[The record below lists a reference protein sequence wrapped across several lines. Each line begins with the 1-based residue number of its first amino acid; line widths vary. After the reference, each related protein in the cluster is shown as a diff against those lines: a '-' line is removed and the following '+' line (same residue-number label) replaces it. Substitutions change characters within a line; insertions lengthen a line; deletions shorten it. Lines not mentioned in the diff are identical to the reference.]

1 MLPLMNILDEI
12 GVLVPQYDN
21 FQILNAVHMK
31 SRLKSI
37 ISSES
42 FRNFLVRSLST
53 AVIIPI
59 VGYILIIG
67 GDYFS
72 LFISIIGAVMIWE
85 MARAIFGAAHSC
97 FLIILSI
104 GFGVVILLTGLKIGI
119 LLLSTFALLFLVSC
133 SIYCLVIKQADKITK
148 FLICSLFIVIPCVLF
163 LWLRESKELI
173 ILFWI
178 LSCVIATDI
187 GAYIVGKIIGGVK
200 LAPKISPNKT
210 WSGLF
215 GGITA
220 SAFTGLGF
228 SVFWMEKH
236 FKFVCLSLL
245 IAIVAQMGDLLESR
259 FKRKYSLKE
268 TSNIIPGHGGMMDR
282 LDGHMAAVTF
292 IALISFITS
301 QMQF

>member
-1 MLPLMNILDEI
+1 MR
-12 GVLVPQYDN
+12 
-21 FQILNAVHMK
+21 
-31 SRLKSI
+31 SRIKSI
-37 ISSES
+37 ISSEN

-53 AVIIPI
+53 AVITPI
-59 VGYILIIG
+59 VGYILVIG

-72 LFISIIGAVMIWE
+72 LFISILGAVMIWE
-85 MARAIFGAAHSC
+85 MARAIFGSAHSR

-104 GFGVVILLTGLKIGI
+104 GFGVVILLTGLRIGI
-119 LLLSTFALLFLVSC
+119 LLLSTFVLLFLVSF

-148 FLICSLFIVIPCVLF
+148 FLICSLFIVIPCTLF
-163 LWLRESKELI
+163 LWLRETMELI
-173 ILFWI
+173 ILFWT

-187 GAYIVGKIIGGVK
+187 GAYVVGKIIGGAK

-215 GGITA
+215 GGVTA

-268 TSNIIPGHGGMMDR
+268 TSNIIPGHGGIMDR

-292 IALISFITS
+292 IALISFTTS
-301 QMQF
+301 QMQL

>member
-1 MLPLMNILDEI
+1 MR
-12 GVLVPQYDN
+12 
-21 FQILNAVHMK
+21 
-31 SRLKSI
+31 SRIKSI
-37 ISSES
+37 ISSEN

-53 AVIIPI
+53 AVITPI
-59 VGYILIIG
+59 VGYILVIG

-72 LFISIIGAVMIWE
+72 LFISILGAVMIWE
-85 MARAIFGAAHSC
+85 MARAIFGSAHSR

-104 GFGVVILLTGLKIGI
+104 GFGVVILLTGLRIGI
-119 LLLSTFALLFLVSC
+119 LLLSTFVLLFLVSF

-148 FLICSLFIVIPCVLF
+148 FLICSLFIVIPCILF
-163 LWLRESKELI
+163 LWLRETKELI
-173 ILFWI
+173 IVFWI

-187 GAYIVGKIIGGVK
+187 GAYVVGKIIGGAK

-215 GGITA
+215 GGVTA

-268 TSNIIPGHGGMMDR
+268 TSNIIPGHGGIMDR

-292 IALISFITS
+292 IALISFTTS
-301 QMQF
+301 QMQL

>member
-1 MLPLMNILDEI
+1 MR
-12 GVLVPQYDN
+12 
-21 FQILNAVHMK
+21 
-31 SRLKSI
+31 SRIKSI
-37 ISSES
+37 ISSEN

-53 AVIIPI
+53 AVITPI
-59 VGYILIIG
+59 VGYILVIG

-72 LFISIIGAVMIWE
+72 LFISILGAVMIWE
-85 MARAIFGAAHSC
+85 MARAIFGSAHSG

-104 GFGVVILLTGLKIGI
+104 GFGVVILLTGLRIGI
-119 LLLSTFALLFLVSC
+119 LLLSTFVLLFLVSF

-148 FLICSLFIVIPCVLF
+148 FLICSLFIVIPCTLF
-163 LWLRESKELI
+163 LWLRETMELI

-187 GAYIVGKIIGGVK
+187 GAYVVGKIIGGAK

-215 GGITA
+215 GGVTA

-268 TSNIIPGHGGMMDR
+268 TSNIIPGHGGIMDR

-292 IALISFITS
+292 IALISFTTS
-301 QMQF
+301 QMQL

>member
-1 MLPLMNILDEI
+1 MR
-12 GVLVPQYDN
+12 
-21 FQILNAVHMK
+21 
-31 SRLKSI
+31 SRIKSI
-37 ISSES
+37 ISSEN

-53 AVIIPI
+53 AVITPI
-59 VGYILIIG
+59 VGYILVIG

-72 LFISIIGAVMIWE
+72 LFISILGAVMIWE
-85 MARAIFGAAHSC
+85 MARAIFGSAHSR

-104 GFGVVILLTGLKIGI
+104 GFGVVILLTGLRIGI
-119 LLLSTFALLFLVSC
+119 LLLSTFVLIFLVSF

-148 FLICSLFIVIPCVLF
+148 FLICSLFIVIPCTLF
-163 LWLRESKELI
+163 LWLRETMELI

-187 GAYIVGKIIGGVK
+187 GAYVVGKIIGGAK

-215 GGITA
+215 GGVTA

-268 TSNIIPGHGGMMDR
+268 TSNIIPGHGGIMDR

-292 IALISFITS
+292 IALISFTTS
-301 QMQF
+301 QMQL

>member
-1 MLPLMNILDEI
+1 MR
-12 GVLVPQYDN
+12 
-21 FQILNAVHMK
+21 
-31 SRLKSI
+31 SRIKSI
-37 ISSES
+37 ISSEN

-53 AVIIPI
+53 AVITPI
-59 VGYILIIG
+59 VGYILVIG

-72 LFISIIGAVMIWE
+72 LFISILGAVMIWE
-85 MARAIFGAAHSC
+85 MARAIFGSAHSR

-104 GFGVVILLTGLKIGI
+104 GFGVVILLTGLRIGI
-119 LLLSTFALLFLVSC
+119 LLLSTFVLLFLVSF

-148 FLICSLFIVIPCVLF
+148 FLICSLFIVIPCTLF
-163 LWLRESKELI
+163 LWLRETMELI

-187 GAYIVGKIIGGVK
+187 GAYVVGKIIGGAK

-268 TSNIIPGHGGMMDR
+268 SSNIIPGHGGIMDR

-292 IALISFITS
+292 IALISFTTS
-301 QMQF
+301 QMQL

>member
-1 MLPLMNILDEI
+1 
-12 GVLVPQYDN
+12 
-21 FQILNAVHMK
+21 MK
-31 SRLKSI
+31 NRIKSI

-59 VGYILIIG
+59 AGYILVIG

-72 LFISIIGAVMIWE
+72 LFISILGALMIWE
-85 MARAIFGAAHSC
+85 MARAIFGAAHSR

-104 GFGVVILLTGLKIGI
+104 SFGTVILLSGLKIGM
-119 LLLSTFALLFLVSC
+119 LLLCTVALFVLILF

-148 FLICSLFIVIPCVLF
+148 FLTCSLFIVIPCILF
-163 LWLRESKELI
+163 LWLRETQELI
-173 ILFWI
+173 ILFWM

-187 GAYIVGKIIGGVK
+187 GAYVVGKIIGGVK

-215 GGITA
+215 GGVTA

-268 TSNIIPGHGGMMDR
+268 TSNIIPGHGGIMDR

-292 IALISFITS
+292 IALINFTSS

>member
-1 MLPLMNILDEI
+1 MR
-12 GVLVPQYDN
+12 
-21 FQILNAVHMK
+21 
-31 SRLKSI
+31 SRIKSI
-37 ISSES
+37 ISSEN

-53 AVIIPI
+53 AVITPI
-59 VGYILIIG
+59 VGYILVIG

-72 LFISIIGAVMIWE
+72 LFISILGAVMIWE
-85 MARAIFGAAHSC
+85 MARAIFGSTHSR

-104 GFGVVILLTGLKIGI
+104 GFGVVILLTGLRIGI
-119 LLLSTFALLFLVSC
+119 LLLSTFVLLFLVSF

-148 FLICSLFIVIPCVLF
+148 FLICSLFIVIPCTLF
-163 LWLRESKELI
+163 LWLRETMELI

-187 GAYIVGKIIGGVK
+187 GAYVVGKIIGGAK

-215 GGITA
+215 GGVTA

-268 TSNIIPGHGGMMDR
+268 TSNIIPGHGGIMDR

-292 IALISFITS
+292 IALISFTTS
-301 QMQF
+301 QMQL

>member
-1 MLPLMNILDEI
+1 MR
-12 GVLVPQYDN
+12 
-21 FQILNAVHMK
+21 
-31 SRLKSI
+31 SRIKSI
-37 ISSES
+37 ISSEN

-53 AVIIPI
+53 AVITPI
-59 VGYILIIG
+59 VGYILVIG

-72 LFISIIGAVMIWE
+72 LFISILGAVMIWE
-85 MARAIFGAAHSC
+85 MARAIFGSAHSR

-104 GFGVVILLTGLKIGI
+104 GFGVVILLTGLRIGI
-119 LLLSTFALLFLVSC
+119 LLLSTVALLFLVSF

-148 FLICSLFIVIPCVLF
+148 FLICSLFIVIPCTLF
-163 LWLRESKELI
+163 LWLRETKELI

-187 GAYIVGKIIGGVK
+187 GAYVVGKIIGGAK

-215 GGITA
+215 GGVTA

-245 IAIVAQMGDLLESR
+245 IAIVAQMGDLLESH

-268 TSNIIPGHGGMMDR
+268 TSNIIPGHGGIMDR

-292 IALISFITS
+292 IALISFTTS
-301 QMQF
+301 QMQL

>member
-1 MLPLMNILDEI
+1 MR
-12 GVLVPQYDN
+12 
-21 FQILNAVHMK
+21 
-31 SRLKSI
+31 SRIKSI
-37 ISSES
+37 ISSEN
-42 FRNFLVRSLST
+42 FRNFLLRSLST
-53 AVIIPI
+53 AVITPI
-59 VGYILIIG
+59 VGYILVIG

-72 LFISIIGAVMIWE
+72 LFISILGAVMIWE
-85 MARAIFGAAHSC
+85 MARAIFGSAHSR

-104 GFGVVILLTGLKIGI
+104 GFGVVILLTGLRIGI
-119 LLLSTFALLFLVSC
+119 LLLSTVALLFLVSF

-148 FLICSLFIVIPCVLF
+148 FLICSLFIVIPCILF
-163 LWLRESKELI
+163 LWLRETKELI
-173 ILFWI
+173 IVFWM

-187 GAYIVGKIIGGVK
+187 GAYVIGKIIGGAK

-215 GGITA
+215 GGVTA

-228 SVFWMEKH
+228 SVFWLEKH

-268 TSNIIPGHGGMMDR
+268 TSNIIPGHGGIMDR

-292 IALISFITS
+292 IALISFTTS
-301 QMQF
+301 QMQL

>member
-1 MLPLMNILDEI
+1 MR
-12 GVLVPQYDN
+12 
-21 FQILNAVHMK
+21 
-31 SRLKSI
+31 SRIKSI
-37 ISSES
+37 ISSEN

-53 AVIIPI
+53 AVITPI
-59 VGYILIIG
+59 VGYILFIG

-72 LFISIIGAVMIWE
+72 LFISILGAVMIWE
-85 MARAIFGAAHSC
+85 MARAIFGSAHSR

-104 GFGVVILLTGLKIGI
+104 GFGVVILLTGLRIGI
-119 LLLSTFALLFLVSC
+119 LLLSTFVLLFLVSF

-148 FLICSLFIVIPCVLF
+148 FLICSLFIVIPCTLF
-163 LWLRESKELI
+163 LWLRETKELI

-187 GAYIVGKIIGGVK
+187 GAYVVGKIIGGAK
-200 LAPKISPNKT
+200 LAPKTSPNKT
-210 WSGLF
+210 WSGLI
-215 GGITA
+215 GGVTA

-268 TSNIIPGHGGMMDR
+268 TSNIIPGHGGIMDR

-292 IALISFITS
+292 IALISFTTS
-301 QMQF
+301 QMQL

>member
-1 MLPLMNILDEI
+1 MR
-12 GVLVPQYDN
+12 
-21 FQILNAVHMK
+21 
-31 SRLKSI
+31 SRIKSI
-37 ISSES
+37 ISSEN

-53 AVIIPI
+53 AVITPI
-59 VGYILIIG
+59 VGYILVIG

-72 LFISIIGAVMIWE
+72 LFISILGAVMIWE
-85 MARAIFGAAHSC
+85 MARAIFGSTHSR

-104 GFGVVILLTGLKIGI
+104 GFGVVILLTGLRIGI
-119 LLLSTFALLFLVSC
+119 LLLSTFVLLFLVSF

-148 FLICSLFIVIPCVLF
+148 FLICSLFIVIPCTLF
-163 LWLRESKELI
+163 LWLRETKELI

-187 GAYIVGKIIGGVK
+187 GAYVVGRIIGGAK

-215 GGITA
+215 GGVTA

-245 IAIVAQMGDLLESR
+245 IAIVAQMGDLLESH

-268 TSNIIPGHGGMMDR
+268 TSNIIPGHGGIMDR

-292 IALISFITS
+292 IALISVTNS

>member
-1 MLPLMNILDEI
+1 
-12 GVLVPQYDN
+12 
-21 FQILNAVHMK
+21 MK
-31 SRLKSI
+31 NRIKSI
-37 ISSES
+37 ISSEN

-53 AVIIPI
+53 AVITPI
-59 VGYILIIG
+59 VGYILVIG

-72 LFISIIGAVMIWE
+72 LFISILGAVMIWE
-85 MARAIFGAAHSC
+85 MARAIFGSAHSR

-104 GFGVVILLTGLKIGI
+104 GFGVVILLTGLRIGI
-119 LLLSTFALLFLVSC
+119 LLLSTFVLLFLVSF

-148 FLICSLFIVIPCVLF
+148 FLICSLFIVIPCTLF
-163 LWLRESKELI
+163 LWLRETKELI

-187 GAYIVGKIIGGVK
+187 GAYVVGKIIGGAK

-215 GGITA
+215 GGVTA

-268 TSNIIPGHGGMMDR
+268 TSNIIPGHGGIMDR

-292 IALISFITS
+292 IALISFTTS
-301 QMQF
+301 QMQL

>member
-1 MLPLMNILDEI
+1 MR
-12 GVLVPQYDN
+12 
-21 FQILNAVHMK
+21 
-31 SRLKSI
+31 SRIKSI
-37 ISSES
+37 ISSEN
-42 FRNFLVRSLST
+42 FQNFLVRSLST
-53 AVIIPI
+53 AVITPI
-59 VGYILIIG
+59 VGYILVIG

-72 LFISIIGAVMIWE
+72 LFISILGAVMIWE
-85 MARAIFGAAHSC
+85 MARAIFGSAHSR

-104 GFGVVILLTGLKIGI
+104 GFGAVILLTGLRIGI
-119 LLLSTFALLFLVSC
+119 LLLSTFVLLFLVSF

-148 FLICSLFIVIPCVLF
+148 FLICSLFIVIPCTLF
-163 LWLRESKELI
+163 LWLRETKELI

-187 GAYIVGKIIGGVK
+187 GAYVVGKIIGGAK

-215 GGITA
+215 GGVTA

-245 IAIVAQMGDLLESR
+245 IAIVAQMGDLLESH

-268 TSNIIPGHGGMMDR
+268 TSNIIPGHGGIMDR

-292 IALISFITS
+292 IALISFTTS
-301 QMQF
+301 QMQL